1 MSKFL
6 DKEGLSHVITWLKSY
21 FITDVNSGG
30 DNKIAVYKGKIP
42 NYISIDNVPNSN
54 HSYTSDIST
63 KATQDG
69 NGNTITST
77 YATKNEVSLKLDSN
91 MVGNEANKVPKYNS
105 EGHLVLP
112 SGIEIY

>member
-1 MSKFL
+1 MNKFL
-6 DKEGLSHVITWLKSY
+6 DKEGLSRVITRLKSY
-21 FITDVNSGG
+21 FIMDVKSSG
-30 DNKIAVYKGKIP
+30 DNKIAVYKGKTP
-42 NYISIDNVPNSN
+42 TYITINNVLNAN
-54 HSYTSDIST
+54 HSNKSDTSTI
-63 KATQDG
+63 ATQDG

-91 MVGNEANKVPKYNS
+91 MVGNAANKVPKYNS

>member
-54 HSYTSDIST
+54 HSNISDIST